1 MLTECLQQKWLL
13 SQALFIS
20 MRRKILHQ
28 LIEKALELGGYKED
42 QILTGINGG
51 TKVTTG
57 FGHAAILS
65 HADTV

>member
-1 MLTECLQQKWLL
+1 MRDTLFAQQRE
-13 SQALFIS
+13 ADG
-20 MRRKILHQ
+20 
-28 LIEKALELGGYKED
+28 EVGGYKCFSFAADGRGKED

-65 HADTV
+65 HADTVVRVLRS